1 MIFLCYSI
9 AADSNVFQY
18 MKYVTTSITHFLALY
33 SEKIKST
40 EVRVTGL
47 LIQQNETKVELLE
60 CEFCNLFCATYKI
73 FDSPKVLNKWW
84 KSIETYNNWRNWSNP
99 RKCDALFE
107 ELTAQIIGFMEKEEC
122 CISDS
127 SSDMTSS
134 RKDIPRN
141 KQSASL
147 KDKKQPKSEQMRQF
161 IPQTS
166 AETAISDSAEY
177 VVKIVSKKAPSIVQS
192 TQPNDYFV
200 QSDGLQISS
209 FREPQ

>member
-1 MIFLCYSI
+1 
-9 AADSNVFQY
+9 
-18 MKYVTTSITHFLALY
+18 
-33 SEKIKST
+33 
-40 EVRVTGL
+40 
-47 LIQQNETKVELLE
+47 
-60 CEFCNLFCATYKI
+60 
-73 FDSPKVLNKWW
+73 
-84 KSIETYNNWRNWSNP
+84 
-99 RKCDALFE
+99 
-107 ELTAQIIGFMEKEEC
+107 MEKEEC